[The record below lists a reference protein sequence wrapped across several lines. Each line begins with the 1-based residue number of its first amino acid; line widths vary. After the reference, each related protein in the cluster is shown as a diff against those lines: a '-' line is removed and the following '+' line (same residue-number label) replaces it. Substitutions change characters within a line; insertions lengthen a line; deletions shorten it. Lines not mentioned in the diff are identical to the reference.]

1 MLQRVSL
8 IYQGIQT
15 GPYLACFISWYSVT
29 KKCYTINIYLRGF
42 KMASR
47 KNKVAIPFYNK
58 HLGTWRKRTAERK
71 VRAESKKIIRNE
83 TKDLK

>member
-1 MLQRVSL
+1 
-8 IYQGIQT
+8 
-15 GPYLACFISWYSVT
+15 
-29 KKCYTINIYLRGF
+29 
-42 KMASR
+42 MASR
-47 KNKVAIPFYNK
+47 RNKVAIPFYNK